1 MSLDTKYRPLR
12 FDDVLGQEATIRVLR
27 NFIAK
32 GTGRR
37 QSYLFAGP
45 FGSGKTTLG
54 RILARAL
61 LCEKPSEKGDPCD
74 QCESCKSL
82 LERGTSVDFI
92 EVDAAT
98 NSGKAEIQKITEE
111 IEYSS
116 FTGRKQIYLFDE
128 SHQLSKDALDAM
140 LKPLEENSP
149 NSDEKKLVCIFCTT
163 EPEKMRTTIL
173 SRCAPAFVIQAV
185 EPEEIAKRLTYICDQ
200 EGIEHEEGML
210 RLIAEITECHIRD
223 ALKAIEGVSMLG
235 PLNKENITSYLHL
248 DHNDVY
254 LDILANLGRD
264 LSAVVKSARDLMK
277 RTSPL
282 TCYTALAKLAVA
294 IYEVGIGATTPDAYW
309 DATRFKDI
317 YDQHQA
323 NLLGFAARLS
333 SRPGRPTEAMLI
345 CDLGHLHHVGGSV
358 VGAQPEMVVV
368 QAGTPPEK
376 SEGDKACAE
385 DSKTSATESAD
396 SGKLSR
402 ASAPQMIKGEVE
414 IDPRAVAKP
423 GSSAHQEVGG
433 QPVSSDFFDP
443 DQFCTLLA
451 LRVAELGGSRIGP
464 AGRNHLDRHRTLPD
478 GGGEG

>member
-1 MSLDTKYRPLR
+1 MSLDTKYRPTR
-12 FDDVLGQEATIRVLR
+12 FDDVLGQDATIRVLR

-61 LCEKPSEKGDPCD
+61 LCESPTDEGDPCD

-82 LERGTSVDFI
+82 LSLGTSVDFI

-98 NSGKAEIQKITEE
+98 NSGKDAIRQVVDEIQYHT
-111 IEYSS
+111 

-128 SHQLSKDALDAM
+128 SHQLSRDALDAL
-140 LKPLEENSP
+140 LKPLEENNP
-149 NSDEKKLVCIFCTT
+149 DSDDKKLVCIFCTT

-185 EPEEIAKRLTYICDQ
+185 EPEDIAKRLTYICDQ
-200 EGIEHEEGML
+200 EGIKYEDGML
-210 RLIAEITECHIRD
+210 QLIAEITECHIRD

-235 PLNKENITSYLHL
+235 VINKENVTSYLHL
-248 DHNDVY
+248 DHNEVY
-254 LDILANLGRD
+254 LDILENLGRD
-264 LSAVVKSARDLMK
+264 LSVVIKSARDLMK

-282 TCYTALAKLAVA
+282 TCYTALAKTAVT
-294 IYEVGIGATTPDAYW
+294 IYEVGIKATTPDAYW
-309 DATRFKDI
+309 DADRLQSI

-333 SRPGRPTEAMLI
+333 SRPGRPTEAMLV

-358 VGAQPEMVVV
+358 VGSQPEMVVV
-368 QAGTPPEK
+368 QTGTPPEK
-376 SEGDKACAE
+376 SAGDKASSE
-385 DSKTSATESAD
+385 DEKTSAKLSPD

-402 ASAPQMIKGEVE
+402 GSAPPMLKGEVE
-414 IDPRAVAKP
+414 VDPRAVAKP
-423 GSSAHQEVGG
+423 GSSAHQGDQG
-433 QPVSSDFFDP
+433 QKVSQDVFGP

-451 LRVAELGGSRIGP
+451 LRVAELDGDSIGP
-464 AGRNHLDRHRTLPD
+464 PGRNHLDSR
-478 GGGEG
+478 